1 MREYLLV
8 LLVAAVTTYLLAGA
22 WRTIAVRTGAMAT
35 VRSRDV
41 HTQPIPYFGGLA
53 MLGGLAMAFWLALQL
68 PFLGRHAAV
77 AHDASAVLW
86 AGLVI
91 CVIGALDDK
100 YDMPALVKLGG
111 QVLAAGV
118 AVLGGVRIYWI
129 PLPDSIF
136 ALDDASSILVT
147 VFFIALCVNAINFV
161 DGLDG
166 LAAGVV
172 AIGSGAFF
180 AYSYV
185 LAYEQE
191 LARATTASLITVA
204 TCGICI
210 GFLGHNFHPAK
221 MFMGDSG
228 SMLLGLLMAMSAISF
243 TGQIDPSALTEGP
256 GDILPAMLPILLPF
270 AALALPFLD
279 LLLAYIRRTRNGQYW
294 FVADKQHLHHRL
306 VARGHSHRGAVLL
319 MYAWTAVMSVGL
331 VTITLSDRPLAV
343 WAVGLALIVVII
355 FTTRPLRA
363 SAAVDVPAPG
373 MVPEAEDPILMEA
386 TGSDDDT

>member
-8 LLVAAVTTYLLAGA
+8 LLVAATTTYLLSGVC
-22 WRTIAVRTGAMAT
+22 RTIAVRTGAMAT

-41 HTQPIPYFGGLA
+41 HTEPIPYFGGVA
-53 MLGGLAMAFWLALQL
+53 MLGGLAVAFWLALQL
-68 PFLGRHAAV
+68 PFLGRHASV

-86 AGLVI
+86 ASLVI
-91 CVIGALDDK
+91 CAVGVLDDK

-129 PLPDSIF
+129 PLPDQVVGVDE
-136 ALDDASSILVT
+136 ATSILIT

-172 AIGSGAFF
+172 AIGSGTFF
-180 AYSYV
+180 AYSYF

-191 LARATTASLITVA
+191 LVRATAASLITVA
-204 TCGICI
+204 TCGVCI

-228 SMLLGLLMAMSAISF
+228 AMLLGLLMALSAISF
-243 TGQIDPSALTEGP
+243 TQIDTSALGGEP
-256 GDILPAMLPILLPF
+256 GNILPALLPLLLPF

-279 LLLAYIRRTRNGQYW
+279 LVLAYIRRTRNGQYW

-306 VARGHSHRGAVLL
+306 VARGHSHRGAVML
-319 MYAWTAVMSVGL
+319 MYAWTAVLSVGL
-331 VTITLSDRPLAV
+331 VAIALSEDRLVMWLAALALLAV
-343 WAVGLALIVVII
+343 IVWS
-355 FTTRPLRA
+355 TRPLRPMDSLNTPTPDVVSEA
-363 SAAVDVPAPG
+363 DESLLLEAGAA
-373 MVPEAEDPILMEA
+373 
-386 TGSDDDT
+386 DDQP

>member
-8 LLVAAVTTYLLAGA
+8 LLVAATTTYLLAGLC
-22 WRTIAVRTGAMAT
+22 RTIAVRTGAMAT

-41 HTQPIPYFGGLA
+41 HTEPIPYYGGVA
-53 MLGGLAMAFWLALQL
+53 MLGGLAVAFWLALQL
-68 PFLGRHAAV
+68 PFLGRHASV

-91 CVIGALDDK
+91 CVIGVLDDK

-118 AVLGGVRIYWI
+118 AVLQGVRIYWI
-129 PLPDSIF
+129 PLPDRIVG
-136 ALDDASSILVT
+136 LDDASSILVT
-147 VFFIALCVNAINFV
+147 FFFIALCVNAINFV

-191 LARATTASLITVA
+191 LVRATTASLITVA
-204 TCGICI
+204 TVGVCL

-228 SMLLGLLMAMSAISF
+228 AMLLGLLMAMSAISF
-243 TGQIDPSALTEGP
+243 TGLDSSALPSAP
-256 GDILPAMLPILLPF
+256 GDILPALLPILLPF

-279 LLLAYIRRTRNGQYW
+279 LVLAYVRRTRNGQYW

-319 MYAWTAVMSVGL
+319 MYAWTAVLSVGL
-331 VTITLSDRPLAV
+331 VVITLSDEPYAV
-343 WAVGLALIVVII
+343 WVVGLALVAVIVWS
-355 FTTRPLRA
+355 TRPLRP
-363 SAAVDVPAPG
+363 VDALATPEPG
-373 MVPEAEDPILMEA
+373 VVTEADDPSLMKA
-386 TGSDDDT
+386 GPHDDQV

>member
-8 LLVAAVTTYLLAGA
+8 LCVAALTTYLLAGA

-53 MLGGLAMAFWLALQL
+53 MLGGLGMAFWLALQL

-118 AVLGGVRIYWI
+118 AVVGGVRIFWI

-136 ALDDASSILVT
+136 ALDDATSILIT
-147 VFFIALCVNAINFV
+147 VLFIALCVNAINFV

-191 LARATTASLITVA
+191 LVRATTASLITVA
-204 TCGICI
+204 TCGICV

-243 TGQIDPSALTEGP
+243 TGQIDTSALPEGS
-256 GDILPAMLPILLPF
+256 GDTLPALLPILLPF

-279 LLLAYIRRTRNGQYW
+279 LVLAYIRRTRNGQYW

-319 MYAWTAVMSVGL
+319 MYAWTAVISVGL
-331 VTITLSDRPLAV
+331 VTITLSDRSLAV
-343 WAVGLALIVVII
+343 WSVGLALVIVII
-355 FTTRPLRA
+355 FTTRPLRPV
-363 SAAVDVPAPG
+363 AAVATPAPDI
-373 MVPEAEDPILMEA
+373 VPETDDPTLMTDSGA
-386 TGSDDDT
+386 

>member
-8 LLVAAVTTYLLAGA
+8 LCVAALTTYLLAGA
-22 WRTIAVRTGAMAT
+22 WRTIAVRTDAMAT

-53 MLGGLAMAFWLALQL
+53 MLGGLGMAFWLALQL

-118 AVLGGVRIYWI
+118 AVVGGVRIFWI

-136 ALDDASSILVT
+136 ALDDATSILIT
-147 VFFIALCVNAINFV
+147 VLFIALCVNAINFV

-191 LARATTASLITVA
+191 LVRATTASLITVA
-204 TCGICI
+204 TCGICV

-243 TGQIDPSALTEGP
+243 TGQIDTSALPEGS
-256 GDILPAMLPILLPF
+256 GDTLPALLPILLPF

-279 LLLAYIRRTRNGQYW
+279 LVLAYIRRTRNGQYW

-319 MYAWTAVMSVGL
+319 MYAWTAVISVGL
-331 VTITLSDRPLAV
+331 VTITLSDRSLAV
-343 WAVGLALIVVII
+343 WSVGLALVIVII
-355 FTTRPLRA
+355 FTTRPLRPV
-363 SAAVDVPAPG
+363 AAVATPAPDI
-373 MVPEAEDPILMEA
+373 VPETDDPTLMTDSGA
-386 TGSDDDT
+386 